1 MTKLPLRTFVR
12 TMSSLSNNSLVQN
25 NLTKYFQDKIQIN
38 GPITV
43 AEFMRESLKTYY
55 NSEKVFGSDGDFI
68 TSPEISQLYGEV
80 SELRHRR
87 LELKFMIFRTW

>member
-1 MTKLPLRTFVR
+1 MLKIIRLKNIKPIARTL
-12 TMSSLSNNSLVQN
+12 TTLQSNAPAQH

-43 AEFMRESLKTYY
+43 ADYMRESLKLYY
-55 NSEKVFGSDGDFI
+55 NNGKVFGSDGDFI

-80 SELRHRR
+80 SKL
-87 LELKFMIFRTW
+87 LKVQHFGKS